1 MTSFALL
8 DVRPTP
14 PESGSGIERIVDATL
29 RCVARWGIAK
39 TTVEDVA
46 REAGV
51 GRATLYR
58 LFPGGRDSLL
68 DTVVLTETARF
79 FDRLDARI
87 AGVASLEDL
96 LVVAISEAAT
106 TLANHAAFQFLIT
119 HEPETILPH
128 LTFQQMDDVLGAV
141 ATFGSPYLTPW
152 LPEADGPE
160 AAPRAAEW
168 LARIVISY
176 LVAPSTD
183 VDLCD
188 PDSVRPFVRTYILP
202 GLMPGGTVTKI
213 PTSQRG
219 NHT

>member
-1 MTSFALL
+1 MTTFSLL
-8 DVRPTP
+8 DVRPSP
-14 PESGSGIERIVDATL
+14 PESGGPIERIVDATL

-39 TTVEDVA
+39 TTVDDVA

-58 LFPGGRDSLL
+58 LFPGGRDALL

-79 FDRLDARI
+79 FDRLDAR
-87 AGVASLEDL
+87 VAAVDTLEDL
-96 LVVAISEAAT
+96 LVEAVSEAAT
-106 TLANHAAFQFLIT
+106 TLSGHAAFQFLLS

-141 ATFGSPYLTPW
+141 ATFGAPYLSRW
-152 LPEADGPE
+152 LPASDGSE
-160 AAPRAAEW
+160 AASRAAEW

-188 PDSVRPFVRTYILP
+188 PDSVRAFVRTYILP
-202 GLMPGGTVTKI
+202 GLTPGEPTTQTI
-213 PTSQRG
+213 PEG
-219 NHT
+219 EPA